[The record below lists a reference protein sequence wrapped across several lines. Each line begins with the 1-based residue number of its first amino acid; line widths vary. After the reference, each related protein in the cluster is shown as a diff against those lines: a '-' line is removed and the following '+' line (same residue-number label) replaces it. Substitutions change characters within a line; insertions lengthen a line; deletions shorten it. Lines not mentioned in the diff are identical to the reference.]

1 MSLTGVRLGEYTT
14 RKSYTDFVRN
24 GFMKP
29 TDETRAVR
37 EAHKLDMPALVSYL
51 QGKMDI
57 SGDLKVQQF
66 SFGQSNPTYLLTDHD
81 KAYVLRKKPPG
92 KLLPSAHAV
101 DREFRILKA
110 LEKTDVP
117 VPKMVLLCKDAAVLG
132 TPFYVMEHVQGRIFR
147 NPSLPEVSD
156 PKERAAI
163 FDTMNEALTRIHG
176 VDWQAMG
183 LADYGKPGN
192 YMARQVGKWSKQY
205 LASQTD
211 PIDSMNL
218 LMKWL
223 PQNIPNDDSTTI
235 VHGDFRLE
243 NLIVHPTEPKVLA
256 VLDWELST
264 LGHPLA
270 DLAYNCMGYYLPSLG
285 GRTFGYADVDFEST
299 GIPTE
304 DVYVAAYCERTRR
317 NKIPNW
323 SFFMAF
329 SMFRLA
335 AIVQGVY
342 RRGLDG
348 NASAANAKTY
358 GTYVQFLSDAG
369 WKLVK
374 PKSSRP

>member
-1 MSLTGVRLGEYTT
+1 
-14 RKSYTDFVRN
+14 
-24 GFMKP
+24 MKAKEEI
-29 TDETRAVR
+29 TEVR

-57 SGDLKVQQF
+57 SGDLKIKQF
-66 SFGQSNPTYLLTDHD
+66 SFGQSNPTYLLTDHH

-101 DREFRILKA
+101 DREYRILKT
-110 LEKTDVP
+110 LGKTDVP
-117 VPKMVLLCKDAAVLG
+117 VPKMVLLCEDASIIG
-132 TPFYVMEHVQGRIFR
+132 TPFYIMEHVKGRVFR
-147 NPSLPEVSD
+147 VPALPDIADRNQRS
-156 PKERAAI
+156 AI
-163 FDTMNEALTRIHG
+163 YDAMNETLAKIHK
-176 VDWQAMG
+176 VDWQGIG
-183 LADYGKPGN
+183 LGDYGQPGN
-192 YMARQVGKWSKQY
+192 YMTRQVGKWSKQY

-211 PIDSMNL
+211 PIDSMDR
-218 LMKWL
+218 LMEWL
-223 PQNIPNDDSTTI
+223 PLNIPDDDSTTI

-243 NLIVHPTEPKVLA
+243 NMIVHPTEPRVVA

-285 GRTFGYADVDFEST
+285 GRTFGISDIDFESK

-304 DVYVAAYCERTRR
+304 DAYKEAYCQRTQRSD
-317 NKIPNW
+317 IPNW

-342 RRGLDG
+342 KRGLDG
-348 NASAANAKTY
+348 NASAANAQKF
-358 GTYVQFLSDAG
+358 GIFVQILSDAG
-369 WKLVK
+369 WNLIS
-374 PKSSRP
+374 PKI

>member
-1 MSLTGVRLGEYTT
+1 MITAYGLKLFNRIT
-14 RKSYTDFVRN
+14 
-24 GFMKP
+24 MKP
-29 TDETRAVR
+29 SDELREVR
-37 EAHKLDMPALVSYL
+37 EAHKLDLPALVSYL
-51 QGKMDI
+51 QDKMDV
-57 SGDLKVQQF
+57 SDTLKIQQF
-66 SFGQSNPTYLLTDHD
+66 GFGQSNPTYLLTDRN

-101 DREFRILKA
+101 EREYRILKI

-117 VPKMVLLCKDAAVLG
+117 VPGMVLLCEDADVIG
-132 TPFYVMEHVQGRIFR
+132 TPFYVMEHVVGRIFR
-147 NPSLPEVSD
+147 NPTLADMTSRR
-156 PKERAAI
+156 ERFAI
-163 FDTMNEALTRIHG
+163 YDAMNETLTRIHK

-183 LADYGKPGN
+183 LEDFGMPGN

-205 LASQTD
+205 MASKTD
-211 PIDSMNL
+211 PIQSMDNL
-218 LMKWL
+218 MEWL
-223 PQNIPNDDSTTI
+223 PQNIPDDDLTTI

-243 NLIVHPTEPKVLA
+243 NMILHPTESKVVA

-285 GRTFGYADVDFEST
+285 GSTFGISDVDFDAT

-304 DVYVAAYCERTRR
+304 EAYIAAYCERTHR
-317 NKIPNW
+317 NSIPSW

-348 NASAANAKTY
+348 NASAANAQKF
-358 GTYVQFLSDAG
+358 GIFVQFLSDAG
-369 WKLVK
+369 WNLVK
-374 PKSSRP
+374 PESS

>member
-1 MSLTGVRLGEYTT
+1 
-14 RKSYTDFVRN
+14 
-24 GFMKP
+24 MKP
-29 TDETRAVR
+29 TDEIREVR

-51 QGKMDI
+51 QDKMDV
-57 SGDLKVQQF
+57 SDKLKIQQF
-66 SFGQSNPTYLLTDHD
+66 SFGQSNPTYLLTDRN

-101 DREFRILKA
+101 EREYRILKV
-110 LEKTDVP
+110 LGKTDVP
-117 VPKMVLLCKDAAVLG
+117 VPRMVLLCEDASIIG
-132 TPFYVMEHVQGRIFR
+132 TPFYVMEHVAGRIFR
-147 NPSLPEVSD
+147 EPTLPGVTDRE
-156 PKERAAI
+156 ERSAV
-163 FDTMNEALTRIHG
+163 FDAMNETLTRVHR

-183 LADYGKPGN
+183 LGDYGKPGN

-205 LASQTD
+205 TASKTD
-211 PIDSMNL
+211 PIESMDC
-218 LMKWL
+218 LMEWL
-223 PQNIPNDDSTTI
+223 PLNIPDDDSTTI

-243 NLIVHPTEPKVLA
+243 NMIVHPTEPRVVA

-270 DLAYNCMGYYLPSLG
+270 DLAYNCMSYYLPSLG
-285 GRTFGYADVDFEST
+285 GRTFGFADVDFEAT
-299 GIPTE
+299 GIPTQ
-304 DVYVAAYCERTRR
+304 DAYIAVYCERTHRS
-317 NKIPNW
+317 NIPKW

-369 WKLVK
+369 WDLVK
-374 PKSSRP
+374 PKSS